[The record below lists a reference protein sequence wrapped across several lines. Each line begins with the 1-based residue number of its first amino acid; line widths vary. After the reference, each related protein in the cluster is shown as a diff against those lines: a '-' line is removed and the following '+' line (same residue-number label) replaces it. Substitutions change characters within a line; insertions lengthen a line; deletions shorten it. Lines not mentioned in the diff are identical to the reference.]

1 MSQPK
6 KRAPETGAFK
16 SLIEGMMTDMTH
28 EHKPD
33 GFAKPATLAPLK
45 NVAAMMG
52 LVQRLKDRGAHMPG
66 FGVVHGFSGY
76 GKTYSAIFAQ
86 NKTGG
91 PRIEIGDSWSK
102 KTLVSAIL
110 KELGLRDPK
119 GTVAELTEKV
129 IGLLA
134 EPDHP
139 PLFID
144 EADKL
149 VDKNM
154 VELVR
159 EIQEGAQ
166 IPIVLIG
173 EENLPQK
180 LMKIERVHNRVLD
193 WVAAQPADLE
203 DTRKLASLFCPHL
216 VIDDA
221 TLEAMRRASDGRAR
235 RIVTNLYRAREF
247 AATRGLRALEAGGL
261 VPEFFTGTPPART
274 RRVA

>member
-1 MSQPK
+1 MN
-6 KRAPETGAFK
+6 
-16 SLIEGMMTDMTH
+16 EGQMNAVTT
-28 EHKPD
+28 ENRPD
-33 GFAKPATLAPLK
+33 GFSRHATLAPLK

-91 PRIEIGDSWSK
+91 ARIEIGDSWTK

-110 KELGLRDPK
+110 KELGTREPK
-119 GTVAELTEKV
+119 GTVAELTEQV
-129 IGLLA
+129 IIRLA
-134 EPDHP
+134 EPEHP

-149 VDKNM
+149 VDKGM

-173 EENLPQK
+173 EEMLPQK

-193 WVAAQPADLE
+193 WVMAQPADLE
-203 DTRKLASLFCPHL
+203 DTRKLANLFCPSL
-216 VIDDA
+216 AIDD
-221 TLEAMRRASDGRAR
+221 TVLEAMRKASEGRAR

-247 AATRGLRALEAGGL
+247 AATRGLKVLGATGPL
-261 VPEFFTGTPPART
+261 PDFFTGTPPART

>member
-1 MSQPK
+1 MN
-6 KRAPETGAFK
+6 AVT
-16 SLIEGMMTDMTH
+16 T
-28 EHKPD
+28 EHKAD
-33 GFAKPATLAPLK
+33 GFTRPATLAPLK

-66 FGVVHGFSGY
+66 FGVVHGHSGY

-91 PRIEIGDSWSK
+91 PRIEIGDSWTK

-110 KELGLRDPK
+110 KELGLREPK
-119 GTVAELTEKV
+119 GTVADLTEQV
-129 IGLLA
+129 IIRLA
-134 EPDHP
+134 EPEHP

-149 VDKNM
+149 VDKGM

-166 IPIVLIG
+166 IPIILIG
-173 EENLPQK
+173 EELLPQK

-203 DTRKLASLFCPHL
+203 DTRKLAKLFCPAL
-216 VIDDA
+216 EIDDA
-221 TLEAMRRASDGRAR
+221 TLEAMRKASDGRAR

-247 AATRGLRALEAGGL
+247 AATRGLTALSSGGL
-261 VPEFFTGTPPART
+261 VPEFFTGNPPART

>member
-1 MSQPK
+1 MNERNHDSN
-6 KRAPETGAFK
+6 
-16 SLIEGMMTDMTH
+16 
-28 EHKPD
+28 PD
-33 GFAKPATLAPLK
+33 GFARPSSLALLK
-45 NVAAMMG
+45 NVVATMG

-66 FGVVHGFSGY
+66 FGVLHGFSGY

-91 PRIEIGDSWSK
+91 PRIEIGDSWTK

-110 KELGLRDPK
+110 KELGIREPK
-119 GTVAELTEKV
+119 GTVASLTEQA
-129 IGLLA
+129 IIRLA
-134 EPDHP
+134 EPEHP

-149 VDKNM
+149 VDKGM

-166 IPIVLIG
+166 LPVVLIG
-173 EENLPQK
+173 EETLPQK

-203 DTRKLASLFCPHL
+203 DTRKLAQLFCPHL
-216 VIDDA
+216 GLDDEV
-221 TLEAMRRASDGRAR
+221 LEAMRRASDGRAR
-235 RIVTNLYRAREF
+235 RIVTNLYRAKEF
-247 AATRGLRALEAGGL
+247 AAVRGLKVINSAGPL
-261 VPEFFTGTPPART
+261 PEFFTGTPPART

>member
-1 MSQPK
+1 MNMIASN
-6 KRAPETGAFK
+6 F
-16 SLIEGMMTDMTH
+16 
-28 EHKPD
+28 KPD
-33 GFAKPATLAPLK
+33 GFARPATLAPLK

-91 PRIEIGDSWSK
+91 PRIEIGDSWTK
-102 KTLVSAIL
+102 KTLVTAIL
-110 KELGLRDPK
+110 KELGVREPR
-119 GTVAELTEKV
+119 GTVADLTEQA
-129 IGLLA
+129 IMRLA

-139 PLFID
+139 PVFID

-154 VELVR
+154 VEIVR

-166 IPIVLIG
+166 VPIVLIG
-173 EENLPQK
+173 EEMLPQK

-193 WVAAQPADLE
+193 WVTAQPADLE
-203 DTRKLASLFCPHL
+203 DTKKLAALFCPAL
-216 VIDDA
+216 KIDDE
-221 TLEAMRRASDGRAR
+221 TLDAMRRASEGRAR

-247 AATRGLRALEAGGL
+247 AATRGLATLQVDGQL
-261 VPEFFTGTPPART
+261 PDFFTGLPPVRKAR
-274 RRVA
+274 A